1 MTTTDTLIQTL
12 LMTLIQVMVPVLLG
26 FLVALSKTIIDQAK
40 SRMSQ
45 EQLAFASDLA
55 RQLVLAAE
63 QNGLTGAIKDEAAAK
78 KEWVILRLES
88 ELAKRGV
95 KLDIHVLSDLIE
107 AAVHET
113 FKLPKAEP

>member
-63 QNGLTGAIKDEAAAK
+63 QNGLTGAIKAAAK

-113 FKLPKAEP
+113 FKLPKAIE